1 MTRNLDRLGYR
12 KLWVFYMNM
21 STIGWIGC
29 DNFVATT
36 IGYVGSAIGT
46 IGLTCSTWMLSI
58 AWSRLGSGSSSRL
71 PYPTVVWSFPTP
83 PPRISSEQ
91 VRFSSSFESTT
102 YDLKVVLDF
111 FLGGEATNL
120 RLNLSLSVGGSMHI
134 FSRWD

>member
-1 MTRNLDRLGYR
+1 
-12 KLWVFYMNM
+12 MNM
-21 STIGWIGC
+21 STIAWIGC
-29 DNFVATT
+29 DDFVATT
-36 IGYVGSAIGT
+36 ISYVGSAIGT

-58 AWSRLGSGSSSRL
+58 AWSRLGLGSSSRL
-71 PYPTVVWSFPTP
+71 PYPTIVWSSSTP
-83 PPRISSEQ
+83 PPPISSEQ
-91 VRFSSSFESTT
+91 VPSSSSFESTT